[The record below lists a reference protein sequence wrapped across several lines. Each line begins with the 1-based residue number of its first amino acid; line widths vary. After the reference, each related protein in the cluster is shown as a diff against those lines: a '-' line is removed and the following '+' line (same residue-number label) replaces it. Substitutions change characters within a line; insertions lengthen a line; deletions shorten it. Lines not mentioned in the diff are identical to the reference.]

1 MDKFLICPFLR
12 RKKAGIICQKWLR
25 YRLKWLRGQ
34 DLNLRPS
41 GYERELANFT
51 SFNEVDFT
59 LVYDDYFQFIFII
72 QRYISIHSF
81 SVGGKSE
88 GIISVLISL
97 PKI

>member
-1 MDKFLICPFLR
+1 M
-12 RKKAGIICQKWLR
+12 
-25 YRLKWLRGQ
+25 
-34 DLNLRPS
+34 NHRPS

-51 SFNEVDFT
+51 NFNGVDLT

-72 QRYISIHSF
+72 QKYILIHSF

-88 GIISVLISL
+88 GTISVLITL